1 MPVVPPRSKER
12 PPLGQEGTSGGLGAW
27 RGLSI
32 GEPTPALRD
41 RCRFGEGFSSLH
53 PLRRRGLHKSSQR
66 EFQRVGR
73 RFLGIFSA
81 IEPATVTTSYSPW

>member
-41 RCRFGEGFSSLH
+41 RCRFAP